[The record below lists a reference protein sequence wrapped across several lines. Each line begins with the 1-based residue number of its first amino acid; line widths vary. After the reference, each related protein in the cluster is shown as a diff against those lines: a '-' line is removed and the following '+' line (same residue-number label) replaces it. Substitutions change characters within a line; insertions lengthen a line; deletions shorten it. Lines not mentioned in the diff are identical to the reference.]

1 MEDCRDTHELLVR
14 SGALPSQRQA
24 LLGRA
29 LPLPKLSPA
38 LGRTGRDLRRLQ
50 REPSRFH

>member
-1 MEDCRDTHELLVR
+1 MEDCKDTHAGGCVR
-14 SGALPSQRQA
+14 YQASGKPF
-24 LLGRA
+24 LGRA

-38 LGRTGRDLRRLQ
+38 LGRTDRDLHQLQ